1 VKKSLVILSREDDEG
16 SRRRRP
22 QPHRDGRRI
31 LRSFA
36 VCAAQD
42 DTSEENAMA
51 ALTDKVRADMTEAM
65 KAQEK
70 ERLSTLRMLQSALKN
85 EQINVGHELSDEE
98 AMTVIRKAMKQRQD
112 SIEQFTNAG
121 RTEMA
126 EKERVEM
133 ELLKTYLPA
142 ELTAE
147 ELENGIRE
155 IIASTGAQSKKDL
168 GKVMKEATARF
179 KGRVDGKKVQEVV
192 SRLLP

>member
-1 VKKSLVILSREDDEG
+1 
-16 SRRRRP
+16 
-22 QPHRDGRRI
+22 
-31 LRSFA
+31 
-36 VCAAQD
+36 
-42 DTSEENAMA
+42 MA

-142 ELTAE
+142 ELSAE
-147 ELENGIRE
+147 ELESGIRE

-168 GKVMKEATARF
+168 GKVMKEATVRF